1 MPEQDTLI
9 RPAGPDLAQSVDP
22 ETEQFARPRR
32 PRLSSVLATIV
43 FSAIQIWAV
52 VVVITMLRVDGVL
65 KVALCVAL
73 AGALMAIYLAWQG
86 IRAETAGDEII
97 SGPRRR
103 GQT

>member
-9 RPAGPDLAQSVDP
+9 RPTGQDLVRSADL
-22 ETEQFARPRR
+22 ETEQLTRPRR

-43 FSAIQIWAV
+43 FSAIEVWAV
-52 VVVITMLRVDGVL
+52 IVVLVMLRVDGVL
-65 KVALCVAL
+65 KVALCAAL
-73 AGALMAIYLAWQG
+73 AGALMAIYFAWQS
-86 IRAETAGDEII
+86 IRSETAGDSII

>member
-1 MPEQDTLI
+1 MPKQDTLI
-9 RPAGPDLAQSVDP
+9 RPAGPDLTPPVDL
-22 ETEQFARPRR
+22 ETEQLSRPRR

-52 VVVITMLRVDGVL
+52 IVVLTMLRVDGVL

-73 AGALMAIYLAWQG
+73 AGALMAIYFAWQS
-86 IRAETAGDEII
+86 IRSETAGDSII